1 MSLATSVKVLTALK
15 FFAVFFIVLIIWLT
29 DTFRVIELVTITSLK
44 SRREGR
50 KSMNMGLISANSR
63 RERWQEVGLEEVA
76 VKKGTMP

>member
-1 MSLATSVKVLTALK
+1 MATSVKVLRALK

-50 KSMNMGLISANSR
+50 KSTNMGLISANSR
-63 RERWQEVGLEEVA
+63 GERWQEVGLEEAA
-76 VKKGTMP
+76 VKKGIMP